1 MSRINGG
8 QAMSKKKKRQDAA
21 KAALAKALRRD
32 RKKNPQDRFG
42 DIVKPNAAAG
52 PLSLGAGGIGMT
64 PSERERVRK
73 ALGVKL

>member
-1 MSRINGG
+1 
-8 QAMSKKKKRQDAA
+8 MSKKKKRQDAA

-42 DIVKPNAAAG
+42 DITKPKKGPG

-64 PSERERVRK
+64 PSERERVLK
-73 ALGVKL
+73 AIGVKL